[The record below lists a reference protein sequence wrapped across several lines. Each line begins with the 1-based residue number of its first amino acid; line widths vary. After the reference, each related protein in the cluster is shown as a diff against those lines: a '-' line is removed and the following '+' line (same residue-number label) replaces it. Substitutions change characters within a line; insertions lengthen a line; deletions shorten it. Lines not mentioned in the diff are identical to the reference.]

1 MKRLTA
7 TDCLADD
14 EDGGYAAVRYGLEL
28 GTMGV
33 KAYHG
38 CCEIGKTERG
48 KGMQSI
54 NQEKKASVERC
65 KRTERRQADYGD
77 QNAIF
82 NTADQR
88 HS

>member
-1 MKRLTA
+1 M
-7 TDCLADD
+7 DD
-14 EDGGYAAVRYGLEL
+14 EDAGYAAVSYGLEL
-28 GTMGV
+28 GTMDV

-38 CCEIGKTERG
+38 CHKIGETKRG
-48 KGMQSI
+48 KDMQSI
-54 NQEKKASVERC
+54 NQERRASVDRC
-65 KRTERRQADYGD
+65 KRTESRQADYRD